1 MSLPR
6 PSQPRLEPLEWAAEL
21 AREAMKSSPANVVN
35 MRATMAHNRLVSK
48 AMGMFSQTILL
59 KFEDELTRRD
69 VEIAVLRTCWNCGS
83 EYTFGQHGLVALVDG
98 VTEAELYDATRPI
111 SQGHWTPAEAA
122 MLQLVDDLCADDC
135 VSDAA
140 WAAASQHYGAADI
153 CQLLAVSG
161 CYRMVCGF
169 NNSAGVQLEEGVPGW
184 PSPPHTHQS

>member
-59 KFEDELTRRD
+59 KFEGDLTRRD

-83 EYTFGQHGLVALVDG
+83 EYTFGQHGLVAVVDG
-98 VTEAELYDATRPI
+98 VNEAELYDATRPI

-135 VSDAA
+135 VSDSA
-140 WAAASQHYGAADI
+140 WAEASQHYSAADM

-184 PSPPHTHQS
+184 PSPPES

>member
-1 MSLPR
+1 MHLTR
-6 PSQPRLEPLEWAAEL
+6 PSEPRLEPLEWAAKL
-21 AREAMKSSPANVVN
+21 AREAMKDSPAYVVN
-35 MRATMAHNRLVSK
+35 MRATMAHNKLVSK

-59 KFEDELTRRD
+59 KFEGDLTRRD

-98 VTEAELYDATRPI
+98 VNEAELYNATRPI
-111 SQGHWTPAEAA
+111 AEGNWTPAEAA
-122 MLQLVDDLCADDC
+122 VLQLVDDLCADDC
-135 VSDAA
+135 VSDSA
-140 WAAASQHYGAADI
+140 WAAASQHYSAADL

-184 PSPPHTHQS
+184 PTPPEATGS

>member
-59 KFEDELTRRD
+59 KFEDQLTRRD

-98 VTEAELYDATRPI
+98 VTQGELYDATRPI
-111 SQGHWTPAEAA
+111 SQGSWTPAEAA

-140 WAAASQHYGAADI
+140 WAKAAQHYSAADM
-153 CQLLAVSG
+153 CQMLAVSG

-169 NNSAGVQLEEGVPGW
+169 NNSAGVQLEDGVPGW
-184 PSPPHTHQS
+184 PTPPRTSQS